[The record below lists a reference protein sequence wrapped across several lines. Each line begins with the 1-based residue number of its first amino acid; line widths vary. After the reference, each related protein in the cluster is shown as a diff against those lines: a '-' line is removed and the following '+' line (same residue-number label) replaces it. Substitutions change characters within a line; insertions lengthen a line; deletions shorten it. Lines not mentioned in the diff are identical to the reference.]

1 MRNNPGKSY
10 LMEGRILF
18 DRGRVKLAPPT
29 STLLLTILFIFLFSP
44 LFIFSTRGENDTV
57 VNVMKKNTFQD
68 GMVEEEGAK
77 KFSADMIDP
86 KGEAPAKV
94 ICIYKKFTPPKDYSF
109 RPFRPQEGNEV
120 FFQQVKIAIHHR
132 EDPDNRI
139 PWKFWAFNSVEKR
152 PKFVDIWFD
161 PESFG
166 GIGVTPIFLYYR
178 FAIIH
183 S

>member
-1 MRNNPGKSY
+1 MP
-10 LMEGRILF
+10 
-18 DRGRVKLAPPT
+18 
-29 STLLLTILFIFLFSP
+29 
-44 LFIFSTRGENDTV
+44 
-57 VNVMKKNTFQD
+57 
-68 GMVEEEGAK
+68 
-77 KFSADMIDP
+77 
-86 KGEAPAKV
+86 KV

-161 PESFG
+161 PESFVG
-166 GIGVTPIFLYYR
+166 DLNDKVWKVKTPDGKKSTIYGI
-178 FAIIH
+178 
-183 S
+183 